1 MKLINKICQIAAIVF
16 GIGAIVMF
24 FMPFATFTADKT
36 SETFIAAQLA
46 FGTEVDF
53 AGIGYNLAKSSKL
66 LFVFLL
72 TAFAGVLSIFG
83 FKNKGIRY
91 TVSGVGLFNAIF
103 MLVVALSKTGKFI
116 DKRPLPN
123 ITSVDYTVWVI
134 IAVVV
139 AFLFAVFAIAYL
151 FIDDYLEVMASN
163 GTKKTIL
170 YRVIHFLRDYKS
182 EIKKIVWPNYK
193 EVIKNTGIVLIMCAV
208 VGVLIWAV
216 DFGLGK
222 LIELIL
228 NSVK

>member
-1 MKLINKICQIAAIVF
+1 
-16 GIGAIVMF
+16 
-24 FMPFATFTADKT
+24 
-36 SETFIAAQLA
+36 
-46 FGTEVDF
+46 
-53 AGIGYNLAKSSKL
+53 
-66 LFVFLL
+66 
-72 TAFAGVLSIFG
+72 
-83 FKNKGIRY
+83 
-91 TVSGVGLFNAIF
+91 
-103 MLVVALSKTGKFI
+103 
-116 DKRPLPN
+116 
-123 ITSVDYTVWVI
+123 
-134 IAVVV
+134 
-139 AFLFAVFAIAYL
+139 
-151 FIDDYLEVMASN
+151 MASN